1 MCYAIWGRDSSTEG
15 VQIVEDRRFRE
26 FFRCSVVVAILVW
39 RRLSHISQ
47 ILFSGEPKHLLY
59 ALPLIKVHPNEEVM
73 YKLIVIKDSKIF
85 RGRVKN
91 LVKDF
96 IEAIADLE
104 LDVVSYSFLFCFV
117 FLYIYLNLFFF
128 P

>member
-1 MCYAIWGRDSSTEG
+1 M
-15 VQIVEDRRFRE
+15 EDRRFRE

-39 RRLSHISQ
+39 RRLSHTSQ
-47 ILFSGEPKHLLY
+47 ILFSGEPKHLLC
-59 ALPLIKVHPNEEVM
+59 ALLLMKVHPNEEVM